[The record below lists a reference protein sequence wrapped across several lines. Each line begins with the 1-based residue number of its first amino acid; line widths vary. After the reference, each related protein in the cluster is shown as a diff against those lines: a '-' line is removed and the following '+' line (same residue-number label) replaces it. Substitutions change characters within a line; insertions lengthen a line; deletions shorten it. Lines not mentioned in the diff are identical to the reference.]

1 MASISKDDIAIR
13 RSAILLMSLGE
24 DAAVEVFKYLGPK
37 EVQKIGLAMAA
48 MDNVTREQVEAVL
61 ADFVAGTQNRAN
73 FGAADEYIRS
83 VLTKALGSDKA
94 ANLLDRILQGGDNTG
109 IEQLK
114 WMDSVAVAELI
125 KNEHPQIIATI
136 LVHLEP
142 DQCSEILNQ
151 FVERLRNDV
160 LLRIATLEG
169 VQPTALREL
178 NEVLTQLLS
187 GADRVKKSALG
198 GESMTAEIL
207 NFMGGVIETS
217 ALNAIR
223 EYDPELA
230 QRIQDKMFTFENV
243 VEIDDR
249 GIQLLLREISSDSLI
264 IAMKGT
270 SETLRNKIFKNMS
283 SRAAEMLRD
292 DFEAKGAVKV
302 SEVEAEQREIL
313 KVVRRLADE
322 GQIAI
327 AKGGSE
333 GFVE

>member
-1 MASISKDDIAIR
+1 MAANDEAIR

-24 DAAVEVFKYLGPK
+24 EAAVEVFKYLGPK
-37 EVQKIGLAMAA
+37 EVQKIGLAMAS
-48 MDNVTREQVEAVL
+48 MDNVTREQVEEVVG
-61 ADFVAGTQNRAN
+61 DFLGSTMNRAN

-109 IEQLK
+109 IESLK

-142 DQCSEILNQ
+142 DQVSEVLNQ

-178 NEVLTQLLS
+178 NDVLTQLLS
-187 GADRVKKSALG
+187 GADRVKKSAMG
-198 GESMTAEIL
+198 GEGMAAEIL
-207 NFMGGVIETS
+207 NFMGGVVEAS
-217 ALNAIR
+217 AINAIR

-230 QRIQDKMFTFENV
+230 QRIQDKMFTFENLID
-243 VEIDDR
+243 IDDR

-264 IAMKGT
+264 TAMKGT
-270 SETLRNKIFKNMS
+270 SEILRTKIFKNMS
-283 SRAAEMLRD
+283 QRAAEMLRD

-327 AKGGSE
+327 AKGGGE

>member
-1 MASISKDDIAIR
+1 MAANDEAIR

-24 DAAVEVFKYLGPK
+24 EAAVEVFKYLGPK
-37 EVQKIGLAMAA
+37 EVQKIGLAMAS
-48 MDNVTREQVEAVL
+48 MDNVTREQVEEVVG
-61 ADFVAGTQNRAN
+61 DFLGSTMNRAN

-109 IEQLK
+109 IESLK

-142 DQCSEILNQ
+142 DQVSEVLNQ

-178 NEVLTQLLS
+178 NDVLTQLLS
-187 GADRVKKSALG
+187 GADRVKKSAMG
-198 GESMTAEIL
+198 GEGMAAEIL
-207 NFMGGVIETS
+207 NFMGGVVEAS
-217 ALNAIR
+217 AINAIR

-230 QRIQDKMFTFENV
+230 QRIQDKMFTFENLV
-243 VEIDDR
+243 DIDDR

-264 IAMKGT
+264 TAMKGT
-270 SETLRNKIFKNMS
+270 SEILRNKIFKNMS
-283 SRAAEMLRD
+283 QRAAEMLRD

-327 AKGGSE
+327 AKGGGE

>member
-1 MASISKDDIAIR
+1 MASNEEAIR

-24 DAAVEVFKYLGPK
+24 EAAVEVFKYLGPK
-37 EVQKIGLAMAA
+37 EVQKIGLAMAN
-48 MDNVTREQVEAVL
+48 MDNVTREQVEDVM
-61 ADFVAGTQNRAN
+61 ADFLAATQNRAN

-109 IEQLK
+109 IESLK

-142 DQCSEILNQ
+142 DQVSEVLNQ

-178 NEVLTQLLS
+178 NDVLTQLLS
-187 GADRVKKSALG
+187 GADRVKKSAMG
-198 GESMTAEIL
+198 GEGMAAEIL
-207 NFMGGVIETS
+207 NFMGGVIEAS

-230 QRIQDKMFTFENV
+230 QRIQDKMFTFENLIDV
-243 VEIDDR
+243 DDR
-249 GIQLLLREISSDSLI
+249 GIQLLLREISSESLI
-264 IAMKGT
+264 VAMKGT
-270 SETLRNKIFKNMS
+270 TEVLRNKIFKNMS
-283 SRAAEMLRD
+283 QRAAEMLRD

-322 GQIAI
+322 GQLAI